1 MQFIVDWFIRN
12 SFAISC
18 FSLFTL
24 PWLLIIIVFFNIS
37 GHSLT
42 GFLRHSAESFL
53 SSEYREVRLE
63 AVRTCSYLL
72 NPLLKVSEWQYLNTK
87 CFVQSFCIFRNSL
100 IIFFAVHF
108 NKSWSKTI
116 VLYLKISKGFLQYAV
131 YFPSWLPNSSRPLIK
146 LFSYASFYAQ
156 MFWFSDTNFRI
167 FLLQSV
173 GRTTGSQTA
182 LTTVSDVLNK
192 IIVVGIT
199 DPGKGIDSW
208 VFFSYQL

>member
-1 MQFIVDWFIRN
+1 MHFIVDWFIRN
-12 SFAISC
+12 SFAISG

-24 PWLLIIIVFFNIS
+24 PWLLIIIVFFNLS

-72 NPLLKVSEWQYLNTK
+72 NPLLKVSEWQYLNK
-87 CFVQSFCIFRNSL
+87 KYFVQSFCIFRNSL
-100 IIFFAVHF
+100 IVFFAIHF
-108 NKSWSKTI
+108 NKSWSKTVVFVFKVKQR
-116 VLYLKISKGFLQYAV
+116 VLASVDPQILQDHLLSFSRMLFLCTDV
-131 YFPSWLPNSSRPLIK
+131 
-146 LFSYASFYAQ
+146 LF
-156 MFWFSDTNFRI
+156 FWHKFSD

-199 DPGKGIDSW
+199 DPGRWIDSC
-208 VFFSYQL
+208 FFFPTVRKC